1 MNYKPRKSRKKNKRF
16 DDGESPLSN
25 LNFPAVSF
33 KQSPKKKLTKRSVKN
48 IKQRV
53 DNLSPISRTSV
64 KQEIELTRKSPIR
77 KSPSPLDIT
86 KLTPKTQKK
95 RLDLL
100 KRLNIMSCADIKL
113 YLETTQMNDEEK
125 IVFIKQNMVDN
136 KSLRNYISKQHFN
149 IKDLN
154 FMSDAGS
161 SILNTLGNETKKI
174 YESFMGSD
182 ELEETD
188 EDCKYLQNILK
199 QYENQKSG
207 GYFTKAL
214 TMTKDVLATTGKVL
228 YETGKF
234 VGGKA
239 YDVFQYLATRGFQ
252 LWTWIS
258 SNPKSA
264 YFALVML
271 KSLKTQLCRFCG
283 KSLGLYGS
291 WSGMKDRLITV
302 IKHFYPGEINPNSSL
317 SDLKSMVKDVSKPFV
332 TEIIGKSVVSIFN
345 TVWDN
350 KSTLFSGAI
359 TSAFSLIPGVG
370 PILGSGF
377 SAIFDSVLSNTKDS
391 INLMQEQMV
400 YQTHASNAFS
410 MLFEIVNPF
419 ECIDNMLKE
428 AYESASIVS

>member
-1 MNYKPRKSRKKNKRF
+1 MNYKPRKSRKKNN
-16 DDGESPLSN
+16 DGKSPLSN

-33 KQSPKKKLTKRSVKN
+33 NQSEKPIKKIRKRSAKN
-48 IKQRV
+48 IKQKV
-53 DNLSPISRTSV
+53 NKLSPISV

-77 KSPSPLDIT
+77 KSPSPMDIK

-113 YLETTQMNDEEK
+113 YLETTQMNEEEK

-182 ELEETD
+182 ELDEND

-207 GYFTKAL
+207 GYLSKAL
-214 TMTKDVLATTGKVL
+214 TLTKDVLSTTGKVL

-234 VGGKA
+234 VGSKA
-239 YDVFQYLATRGFQ
+239 YDVFNYLATRGFQ

-283 KSLGLYGS
+283 ESLGLFGS
-291 WSGMKDRLITV
+291 WSGMRDRLITV
-302 IKHFYPGEINPNSSL
+302 IKHFYPDADLNPNTSL

-332 TEIIGKSVVSIFN
+332 TEIISKSVVSIFN

-377 SAIFDSVLSNTKDS
+377 SAIFDTVLSNTKDS

-400 YQTHASNAFS
+400 YQTHVSNAFS

-428 AYESASIVS
+428 VYESASIVS

>member
-1 MNYKPRKSRKKNKRF
+1 MNSKPRKSRKKK
-16 DDGESPLSN
+16 SP
-25 LNFPAVSF
+25 LNFPTVSL
-33 KQSPKKKLTKRSVKN
+33 KQTEEPIKKIRKRSPKN
-48 IKQRV
+48 IRQKV
-53 DNLSPISRTSV
+53 NKLSPISV
-64 KQEIELTRKSPIR
+64 KQEPTRKSPIR
-77 KSPSPLDIT
+77 KSPSPIDIK

-113 YLETTQMNDEEK
+113 YLETTQMNEEEK

-214 TMTKDVLATTGKVL
+214 TITKDVLSTTGKVL

-234 VGGKA
+234 VGSKA
-239 YDVFQYLATRGFQ
+239 YDVFNYLATRGFQ

-283 KSLGLYGS
+283 KSLGLFGS
-291 WSGMKDRLITV
+291 WSGMRDRLITV
-302 IKHFYPGEINPNSSL
+302 IKHFFPDADLNPNTTL

-332 TEIIGKSVVSIFN
+332 TELISKSVVSIFN

-370 PILGSGF
+370 SILGSGF
-377 SAIFDSVLSNTKDS
+377 SAIFDTVLSNTKDS
-391 INLMQEQMV
+391 INLMQEQMI
-400 YQTHASNAFS
+400 YQTHVSNAFS

-428 AYESASIVS
+428 VYESAGIVS